1 MELYG
6 YISGVEG
13 DRYYVSQ
20 GKNKKSYLKGETIN
34 DLDSQVLVWKIYET
48 VNGKYNGT
56 FYVEWNAF
64 IGGFKNIVGKY
75 TNTKGKTFKVN
86 LKCTSTSS
94 PDRIKKRGRTSKVF
108 PLFSSMVV
116 EN

>member
-13 DRYYVSQ
+13 DMYYVSQ
-20 GKNKKSYLKGETIN
+20 GKNKKLYLKGETIN
-34 DLDSQVLVWKIYET
+34 DLDSQVLVGKIYET

-56 FYVEWNAF
+56 YYVEWNAF
-64 IGGFKNIVGKY
+64 IGGSNNIVGKY

-94 PDRIKKRGRTSKVF
+94 A
-108 PLFSSMVV
+108 
-116 EN
+116 N